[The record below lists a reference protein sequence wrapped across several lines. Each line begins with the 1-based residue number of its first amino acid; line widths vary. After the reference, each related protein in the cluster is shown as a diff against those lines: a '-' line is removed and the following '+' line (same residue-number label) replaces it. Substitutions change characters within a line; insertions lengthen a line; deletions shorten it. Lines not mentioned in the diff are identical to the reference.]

1 VSIGRLPEEI
11 VRLASGTPLRDGL
24 DRIVSGH
31 TGALIVLGSNEALRA
46 ISTGGFTIDVAF
58 TAPQLRELAKMDG
71 AIVLSGD
78 ADRILAAGVHLSPE
92 ASLPTGETGTRH
104 RTAERVARQVELP
117 VVTVSASMSTI
128 SCSPVAPVS
137 SSPDPTNSSPA
148 PTRRWRRSASTGS
161 ASPRRCPGSPV
172 WNCTMR
178 SPCATSPTSGS
189 GSR

>member
-1 VSIGRLPEEI
+1 MSIGRLPEEI

-78 ADRILAAGVHLSPE
+78 DGHRQPDVHPHDALARPRSGAGRKRG
-92 ASLPTGETGTRH
+92 A
-104 RTAERVARQVELP
+104 VARQGR
-117 VVTVSASMSTI
+117 AQ
-128 SCSPVAPVS
+128 
-137 SSPDPTNSSPA
+137 
-148 PTRRWRRSASTGS
+148 
-161 ASPRRCPGSPV
+161 
-172 WNCTMR
+172 
-178 SPCATSPTSGS
+178 
-189 GSR
+189 